1 VIVLVAAPPWQFD
14 TAIVEKLAILV
25 QEQGDLSDLTTHMG
39 HMTSDR
45 RRNHQKIPAKDDDFS
60 MTDDALAEAEDSLI
74 VHIMEKRVTEYISA
88 MNYTGTHRVTQRQ
101 GMGQGQNISATKIP

>member
-1 VIVLVAAPPWQFD
+1 M
-14 TAIVEKLAILV
+14 AIRHSNNRKTGNFSAGTGRPERFNH
-25 QEQGDLSDLTTHMG
+25 SYG

-45 RRNHQKIPAKDDDFS
+45 RRNHQKIPVKDDDFS

-74 VHIMEKRVTEYISA
+74 VHIMEKRVTEYRSA
-88 MNYTGTHRVTQRQ
+88 MNYTGTHWVTQRQ

>member
-1 VIVLVAAPPWQFD
+1 MIVLVAAPPWQFD

-45 RRNHQKIPAKDDDFS
+45 MRNHQKIPAKDDDFS